1 MTLTDRFF
9 CVHKNFALTAALVCA
24 TIHTLAAR
32 ESNKTGFVGQISSIT
47 TVLFLTIYLYGL
59 RKEPCPQKNLFR
71 QNCAT
76 PHGEFVFDEFWWDF
90 AKQGVYLAS
99 ESAPK
104 DAKTN
109 HREAISFGSRAATQK
124 ILVLLKL

>member
-1 MTLTDRFF
+1 
-9 CVHKNFALTAALVCA
+9 
-24 TIHTLAAR
+24 
-32 ESNKTGFVGQISSIT
+32 
-47 TVLFLTIYLYGL
+47 
-59 RKEPCPQKNLFR
+59 
-71 QNCAT
+71 T

-124 ILVLLKL
+124 ISCFAEIITHRAAFCKRYSHKTYK